1 MRLAEAYAGVDLSKI
16 KEALIGGRLIVY
28 STGCPH
34 SADHAIAHGAEL
46 ASFAFASPTF
56 GPDAEDGTLAPLF
69 SDNPVIAK
77 AVGTPGSAHA
87 RGADGVPGERKYSPV
102 IFPLLQRKGPT
113 AQSRLRDRAQRAR
126 KSQYL
131 FSRRI

>member
-1 MRLAEAYAGVDLSKI
+1 GQMSRMSALSQAFRTNRNYQEGEAEMRLAEAYAGVDLSKI

-77 AVGTPGSAHA
+77 AVGTP
-87 RGADGVPGERKYSPV
+87 
-102 IFPLLQRKGPT
+102 
-113 AQSRLRDRAQRAR
+113 
-126 KSQYL
+126 
-131 FSRRI
+131 

>member
-69 SDNPVIAK
+69 IGQSGDRQGGRNPGIR
-77 AVGTPGSAHA
+77 P
-87 RGADGVPGERKYSPV
+87 RPR
-102 IFPLLQRKGPT
+102 R
-113 AQSRLRDRAQRAR
+113 RRRAG
-126 KSQYL
+126 
-131 FSRRI
+131 